1 MHAHNTNLPLAPPRS
16 LDTPLNSRVGLIS
29 KKRVQMWRSV
39 ARRAPRVISYL
50 TSAHE
55 PVLSSRA
62 RTFAPLLFANEQL
75 VQFHESWFQKKTQL
89 THFSPIFFQIR
100 SLGSVAEAEAASS
113 TDAEEETST
122 SIEEMDLL
130 EQMRTSEAAPGRQIN
145 GSAPSPEIKAPDTR
159 PEPKRPHG
167 YSMGKYTVLR
177 KRQMKIETEAWEQAA
192 REYKELLEDMCQQKL
207 APNLPYVKS
216 LLLGWFEPLRDKIL
230 EEQEWCRSPRN
241 RATYAYYF
249 DSLPAD
255 MMAVITMHKMMS
267 LMMVGNGDGSV
278 RVVQAANVI
287 GEAIEHEVRVTVHCS
302 CWYCFL
308 Y

>member
-1 MHAHNTNLPLAPPRS
+1 
-16 LDTPLNSRVGLIS
+16 
-29 KKRVQMWRSV
+29 MWRSV

-50 TSAHE
+50 TSSYE
-55 PVLSSRA
+55 PILSSNA
-62 RTFAPLLFANEQL
+62 RTVAPLLFSNDHL
-75 VQFHESWFQKKTQL
+75 TQL
-89 THFSPIFFQIR
+89 NDSLFRQKTPLTQFSPIFFQIR

-130 EQMRTSEAAPGRQIN
+130 ELMEKPEVAPGHKIK
-145 GSAPSPEIKAPDTR
+145 GIAPGPETKTPHTR
-159 PEPKRPHG
+159 LDPKRPHG
-167 YSMGKYTVLR
+167 YSLGKLAALR

-192 REYKELLEDMCQQKL
+192 REYKELLDDMCQQKL

-216 LLLGWFEPLRDKIL
+216 LLLGWFEPFRDKIL

-241 RATYAYYF
+241 RSHHSEFF

-267 LMMVGNGDGSV
+267 LLMAGNGDGSV
-278 RVVQAANVI
+278 RVVQAANAI
-287 GEAIEHEVRVTVHCS
+287 GEAIEHEVRVKVLLFTLADFRVDETILAYVL
-302 CWYCFL
+302 WYRRHQPVQPA
-308 Y
+308 YPNIN